1 VSRGIG
7 KTQQR
12 ILDELAGSGR
22 QTPLSVVELAERI
35 GVSDRQVRRAVH
47 ALADRKLV
55 LLDLQLGG
63 RKGQG
68 RYGPPMRL
76 FSHRVDGRVGYDTV
90 PAGMPVGLGL
100 FVRLP
105 HWRRRR
111 RHV

>member
-12 ILDELAGSGR
+12 ILDELDASER
-22 QTPLSVVELAERI
+22 QTPLTVVELAERI
-35 GVSDRQVRRAVH
+35 GVSDRQIRRAVH
-47 ALADRKLV
+47 ALANRKLV
-55 LLDLQLGG
+55 LLDLEPGG

-68 RYGPPMRL
+68 RYGPPKRL
-76 FSHRVDGRVGYDTV
+76 FSYRTAGGVEYHTV
-90 PAGMPVGLGL
+90 PAGMPVGLAL

-105 HWRRRR
+105 HWRKRR

>member
-1 VSRGIG
+1 MVPR
-7 KTQQR
+7 
-12 ILDELAGSGR
+12 
-22 QTPLSVVELAERI
+22 TPLSVVELAERI

-55 LLDLQLGG
+55 ALDLQPDG
-63 RKGQG
+63 RKSQG

-76 FSHRVDGRVGYDTV
+76 FSYRDADRVEYHTV
-90 PAGMPVGLGL
+90 PAGMPTGLSL

-111 RHV
+111 TV